1 VPSCVTF
8 ASTISKRE
16 FEESVIDIKYFAL
29 LKLVALKVFRTE
41 VLELETVVVASAI
54 ADTLKVAPAVA
65 KAKVPAPS
73 VFKNCPELPSD
84 VGNVNPL
91 IVTEPD
97 PFPDNS
103 KFELDAFVEIELSEI
118 VTPSITAEV
127 VADKVVKVPASG
139 VVPPI
144 TVLSMLPPS
153 MSAVDITTLPD
164 PDGDIIRSLLLA
176 VALIT
181 LSVILIFESI
191 VRLLII
197 TDPDPPGSI
206 RISAFESD
214 EIILSLKFKLS
225 MLTVPASETAPDT
238 VNAVTVVAP
247 KFAVPVVEIF
257 SSPKLI
263 LPPESVI
270 DPFAKVRLPIVEPEP
285 AVIVP
290 VVLKFSLPK
299 LIAPEESVIEPS
311 AIVIFPN
318 VDPVAAVTVPVTV
331 VAPETFK
338 VPSTISPS
346 LILMV
351 DESAELNVVP
361 AIPIDPKVTV
371 PVPDGTKFMLSLVL
385 VASILFPLILKAGN
399 TTPPVPAG
407 SNTISSFDLVAVML
421 FPEKLIAPNTT
432 LPVPFGIKLMSSF
445 DLVPSILLS
454 LILIAG
460 NNMPPVPDGSKIKSS
475 FVLLAFIS
483 LPLMLMPSL
492 NKGDAYRS
500 VKLLLTLIIAS
511 RSVSPVPSF
520 AFCPTLSI
528 LCVIIPSLSF

>member
-1 VPSCVTF
+1 MPSCVTF

-29 LKLVALKVFRTE
+29 RKLVALKVFRTE

-225 MLTVPASETAPDT
+225 MLTVPERDTAPST
-238 VNAVTVVAP
+238 VKLPTVVAP
-247 KFAVPVVEIF
+247 ASSVPVIFAPLDKVAVPE
-257 SSPKLI
+257 
-263 LPPESVI
+263 
-270 DPFAKVRLPIVEPEP
+270 
-285 AVIVP
+285 
-290 VVLKFSLPK
+290 
-299 LIAPEESVIEPS
+299 
-311 AIVIFPN
+311 
-318 VDPVAAVTVPVTV
+318 VDN
-331 VAPETFK
+331 
-338 VPSTISPS
+338 VPSTIKPS
-346 LILMV
+346 LMLIEL
-351 DESAELNVVP
+351 ESAELKVVP
-361 AIPIDPKVTV
+361 AIPIEPNVTV
-371 PVPDGTKFMLSLVL
+371 PVPDGIKLMSSLLL
-385 VASILFPLILKAGN
+385 VASILFPLILRAGN
-399 TTPPVPAG
+399 TTPPVPEG
-407 SNTISSFDLVAVML
+407 SKTMSSLDLEALIL
-421 FPEKLIAPNTT
+421 FPEKLIAPKIT
-432 LPVPFGIKLMSSF
+432 LPPPLGIKFISSF
-445 DLVPSILLS
+445 DLVPSMLLS

-460 NNMPPVPDGSKIKSS
+460 KATAPVPDGESTRSAFDAFAAIS
-475 FVLLAFIS
+475 F
-483 LPLMLMPSL
+483 PLMLIPSL
-492 NKGDAYRS
+492 NNGEA
-500 VKLLLTLIIAS
+500 
-511 RSVSPVPSF
+511 
-520 AFCPTLSI
+520 
-528 LCVIIPSLSF
+528 